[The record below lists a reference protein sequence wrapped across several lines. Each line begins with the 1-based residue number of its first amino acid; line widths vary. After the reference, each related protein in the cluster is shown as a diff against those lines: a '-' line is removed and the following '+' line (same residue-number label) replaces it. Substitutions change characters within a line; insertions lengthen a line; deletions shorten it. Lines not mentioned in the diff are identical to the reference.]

1 MRIFGFLLLLV
12 ALGGRTAS
20 AQQAGGKALYDKL
33 CVACHGAL
41 GLGDGAAAKALKPPP
56 TSFADPKFQAERTDE
71 QLAAAVT
78 NGKPPMPP
86 YGKQLSPAQIKEL
99 VGYIRQLGAQ
109 AK

>member
-1 MRIFGFLLLLV
+1 MRIFALLLLL
-12 ALGGRTAS
+12 ALWGGTAS
-20 AQQAGGKALYDKL
+20 AQQAGGKALYDRL
-33 CVACHGAL
+33 CVACHGPL

-56 TSFADPKFQAERTDE
+56 MSFADPTFQAERTDE
-71 QLAAAVT
+71 QLVAAVT